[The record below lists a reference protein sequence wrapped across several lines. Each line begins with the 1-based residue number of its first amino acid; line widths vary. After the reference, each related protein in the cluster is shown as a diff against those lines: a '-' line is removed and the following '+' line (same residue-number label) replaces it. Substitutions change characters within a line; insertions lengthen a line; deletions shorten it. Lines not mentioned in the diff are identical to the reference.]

1 MSGRRYFGT
10 DGVRG
15 TVNQPPMTAEFALK
29 LGRAAGFVLT
39 KHLPHRPHLL
49 IGKDTRLSGYMIE
62 SALCAGLTAQGMNVQ
77 LLGPIPTPAVAYLT
91 RSLRADAGVMISA
104 SHNPAG
110 DNGIKFFGAD
120 GFKLPDA
127 VEHAIEQALD
137 KLPPLPKPLEI
148 GKAVRVD
155 DARGRYIEFLKATL
169 PKGARFDGLKVVV
182 DCANGAAYDVAPKIL
197 RELGCDVVEIHAQPD
212 GFNIN
217 KQCGSTYPSAM
228 VGAVRAHGA
237 DIGFALDG
245 DADRLIACDEKA
257 ELLDGDRILAILA
270 AHQQLHGRLRGDG
283 VVTTVMS
290 NMGLARYLQS
300 LGLTMHRAAVGD
312 RYVLEM
318 MQQLGCNLGGEQS
331 GHIIMTD
338 CNTTGDGLM
347 TALQVLCACA
357 DGGKPLSQLAGT
369 WALFPQKLWNIKLP
383 RRVNIEAEPKVQ
395 RLLQQAEATLGTKGR
410 VNVRMS
416 GTEPKLRVMVEAEE
430 EPMMLAVGTELV
442 AALQQV
448 LEADHGG

>member
-1 MSGRRYFGT
+1 MSRRYFGT

-15 TVNQPPMTAEFALK
+15 TVNQLPMTAEFALR

-39 KHLPHRPHLL
+39 EHLAHRPHIL

-77 LLGPIPTPAVAYLT
+77 LVGPIPTPAVAYLT

-127 VEHAIEQALD
+127 VEYAIEAVLD
-137 KLPPLPKPLEI
+137 DLPPLPEPLEI

-155 DARGRYIEFLKATL
+155 DARGRYIEFLKASL

-197 RELGCDVVEIHAQPD
+197 RELGCEVVAIHAQPD
-212 GFNIN
+212 GYNIN
-217 KQCGSTYPSAM
+217 QQCGSTYPAAM
-228 VGAVRAHGA
+228 VEAVRAQSA

-245 DADRLIACDEKA
+245 DADRLIACDENA

-270 AHQQLHGRLRGDG
+270 SHQQLHGRLAGDG

-290 NMGLARYLQS
+290 NMGLARYLES

-347 TALQVLCACA
+347 TALQLLCACK
-357 DGGKPLSQLAGT
+357 DQSEPLSKLAGA
-369 WALFPQKLWNIKLP
+369 WAVFPQKLWNIVLP
-383 RRVNIEAEPKVQ
+383 QRVDIVADPGVQ
-395 RLLQQAEATLGTKGR
+395 RLLQQAEAKLGSQGR

-416 GTEPKLRVMVEAEE
+416 GTEPKLRVMVEAEDALIME
-430 EPMMLAVGTELV
+430 TVGSELV
-442 AALQQV
+442 VSLRQV
-448 LEADHGG
+448 LGVNNG